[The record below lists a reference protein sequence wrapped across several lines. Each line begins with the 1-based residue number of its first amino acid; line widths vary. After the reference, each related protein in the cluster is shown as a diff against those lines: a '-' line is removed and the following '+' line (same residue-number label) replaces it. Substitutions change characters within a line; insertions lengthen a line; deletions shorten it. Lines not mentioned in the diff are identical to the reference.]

1 MPLPATYTA
10 STPQSSESPDL
21 QGSTFSSFV
30 NQQRELVTED
40 DTDSEP
46 LFDGT
51 FPSHRPAA
59 QTTRLPLL
67 KLTELFDFDNTHWA
81 AAVRSAQEDSFEKE
95 LEFYKLLDLDAEGE
109 DNLDVDNTTE
119 QVLGFE

>member
-1 MPLPATYTA
+1 MGSREVAKV
-10 STPQSSESPDL
+10 QDVL
-21 QGSTFSSFV
+21 QGI
-30 NQQRELVTED
+30 
-40 DTDSEP
+40 
-46 LFDGT
+46 
-51 FPSHRPAA
+51 
-59 QTTRLPLL
+59 TTRLPLL

-109 DNLDVDNTTE
+109 DDLDIDNTTE